1 MIINKLVYLEVKKM
15 YKANKMGLLN
25 FWLYDDE
32 EFYFGD
38 GKLLLRG
45 QNGSGKSV
53 TMQSFIPLIL
63 DGNKSPKRLDTFGS
77 SDKHIEYYILG
88 EDKDESTGYLYMEFY
103 DEELDKYITI
113 GMSLHSKRGRN
124 TDFVGFCL
132 KDGKRVNENG
142 FHLYKCN
149 DGIHKIPLTKLEL
162 KSAIGPENYIV
173 ATSKE
178 YKEMV
183 NNLLFGFNNVESFD
197 EFINLLLQIRSPKL
211 SKEYTPTM
219 LMNTLNEVLPP
230 LNDDEV
236 MPLSEGIQNMNEYKE
251 KLEKTK
257 QDIKNL
263 NGFITSFNNYNKG
276 ILKRKTKNL
285 IVKHDNLNDVNKK
298 LKELNSELENK
309 NRELALLKEDNEKL
323 DQEYNYA
330 KAKRETINLGDL
342 EEKASESNKLSLLIN
357 SLEEQI
363 KDIRQKIQNLYN
375 QKNNILEEIDN
386 LNKEEKSY
394 KDAIEKYIKGLNEN
408 AALINFNQFINA
420 LNSENLEK
428 INVKYLEKILG
439 EKIDTV
445 NSCLELL
452 KQKNNIIYKQDVAN
466 SKYMELTKKQD
477 ELNVMIKKLSSDIE
491 NELEDLIRKINA
503 LKDTNT
509 VLLIDDDSYVK
520 IINLLDSYDKDK
532 YLDAKKCYENCASS
546 IKNQYQLEINDYKV
560 KIDVINNSLEILCNE
575 LDELLNAKDITLPED
590 NFTLENNVKLKDL
603 NIPYTYFYKVVDF
616 KNDVSE
622 KEKQSL
628 EEALYSSGIL
638 GAKIIDVK
646 FVNKVKDININYLV
660 PSNKKKYNLAKYL
673 IPVDNDIVTNDYIES
688 ILESISVSNDDDI
701 NVSLDGYRFDF
712 YKGLLSNDYENKYI
726 GLIARQKLRKKKID
740 KLNEEIEINK
750 KKIDS
755 LNSLV
760 NGVVSRINKVDEEIL
775 KFPSDDTL
783 SRISEEI
790 YKNQLKLDNYNEDA
804 SKLMDELSVYQKEI
818 NELNIKI
825 SDYNGEIPLT
835 LPSYENARNILR
847 NVENDTNSLQREVNN
862 FNNVKRVIWEKNKR
876 YNSLEEIINDYN
888 NNMNKLKNDLNDSKV
903 KKKAIDDVL
912 YSEENNNIREEISKL
927 DTIINTYNSK
937 SNKLYQLIGKLE
949 QGIESVL
956 ENIRLT
962 NDSVK
967 VHNEL
972 YEIAKKILIDEL
984 NLGYIKYLELD
995 INMDKDFGIKD
1006 VIKLNKMVEDINIDD
1021 MELKYNQAINN
1032 YRQDLIDY
1040 NLRDTYI
1047 FNESA
1052 ENFKGLSE
1060 SILSDEQLSNE
1071 LDLAK
1076 RRNVSFSYQGKMAD
1090 CYSLL
1095 GSLTDKY
1102 DVDKTY
1108 LDEQDKRI
1116 FYDILVKTTGEK
1128 IKQKIMLAE
1137 DWVNKTNK
1145 IMQEH
1150 GKDSKLSFYLEWH
1163 PKDAE
1168 AMDEMNTKDL
1178 VTLFKRDS
1186 GTIRDEDIDR
1196 LVKHFRNKI
1205 DKAEEFGYQ
1214 GAESYFQIIFDILDY
1229 RTWFEFKL
1237 FYKKDDSPKKE
1248 LTNKIFS
1255 VFSGGEKAKTMYVPL
1270 FASVYAKLDGAKKNA
1285 PRLIAMDEAFAG
1297 VDEQN
1302 IEEMFGILNSFNL
1315 DYLLTS
1321 QALWCTYSNIKNI
1334 NISELIHPRGSKC
1347 IGIHRYNWNGL
1358 VKTYIVNEVV

>member
-1 MIINKLVYLEVKKM
+1 M

-132 KDGKRVNENG
+132 KDGKRVNVNG
-142 FHLYKCN
+142 FHLYKCI

-162 KSAIGPENYIV
+162 RSAIGPDNYIV
-173 ATSKE
+173 TTSKE

-183 NNLLFGFNNVESFD
+183 NNLLFGFNNIDSFD

-211 SKEYTPTM
+211 SKEYTPTK

-257 QDIKNL
+257 EDIKNL
-263 NGFITSFNNYNKG
+263 SGFIESFNNYNKG
-276 ILKRKTKNL
+276 ILKKKSKNL
-285 IVKHDNLNDVNKK
+285 IAKYDNLNEVTKK
-298 LKELNSELENK
+298 LKELNNELKNK
-309 NRELALLKEDNEKL
+309 NRELTLLREDNEKL

-342 EEKASESNKLSLLIN
+342 EEKASESNKLELLIKD
-357 SLEEQI
+357 LDEQI
-363 KDIRQKIQNLYN
+363 KDIREKIQNLYN
-375 QKNNILEEIDN
+375 QKNNISEEIEN

-394 KDAIEKYIKGLNEN
+394 KDATEKYIKILNEN
-408 AALINFNQFINA
+408 AGLISFSQFINT
-420 LNSENLEK
+420 LNSESLEK
-428 INVKYLEKILG
+428 INVKYLEKILS
-439 EKIDTV
+439 EKIDIV

-452 KQKNNIIYKQDVAN
+452 KQKNNIIYKQDIAN
-466 SKYMELTKKQD
+466 LKYIELTKKQD
-477 ELNVMIKKLSSDIE
+477 ELCVMIKKLSSDLE
-491 NELEDLIRKINA
+491 NELEDLIRKIKA
-503 LKDTNT
+503 LKDNNV
-509 VLLIDDDSYVK
+509 VLIIDDDSYVK
-520 IINLLDSYDKDK
+520 IINLLDLYDKDK
-532 YLDAKKCYENCASS
+532 YLEAKKYYENCASS

-560 KIDVINNSLEILCNE
+560 KINVINNTLEVLCNK
-575 LDELLNAKDITLPED
+575 LDELLNTKDITLPED
-590 NFTLENNVKLKDL
+590 NFILENNDKLKELD
-603 NIPYTYFYKVVDF
+603 IPYTYFYQVVDF
-616 KNDVSE
+616 KNDLSE
-622 KEKQSL
+622 NDKQAL

-638 GAKIIDVK
+638 GAKIIDLKYVDK
-646 FVNKVKDININYLV
+646 IKDININYLV
-660 PSNKKKYNLAKYL
+660 PSGKKKYNLTKYL
-673 IPVDNDIVTNDYIES
+673 IPLENDVVKIDYIES
-688 ILESISVSNDDDI
+688 ILESISVLSDDAI
-701 NVSLDGYRFDF
+701 NISLNGYKFDF
-712 YKGLLSNDYENKYI
+712 YKGLLSNNYENKYI
-726 GLIARQKLRKKKID
+726 GLIARQNLRKKKID
-740 KLNEEIEINK
+740 NLNEEIELNK
-750 KKIDS
+750 KKIDC

-760 NGVVSRINKVDEEIL
+760 SGVISKINKLDEEVL
-775 KFPSDDTL
+775 KFPSNNML
-783 SRISEEI
+783 NKISEEI

-804 SKLMDELSVYQKEI
+804 CKLMDELAIYQKEI

-847 NVENDTNSLQREVNN
+847 KIENDINSLQREVNN
-862 FNNVKRVIWEKNKR
+862 FNNVKRVISEKMDH
-876 YNSLEEIINDYN
+876 YDSLEKILIDYN
-888 NNMNKLKNDLNDSKV
+888 NNMNKLKIDLNDSKV
-903 KKKAIDDVL
+903 KKNAIDDVL

-927 DTIINTYNSK
+927 DTIINMYNGK

-949 QGIESVL
+949 QGIEGEL
-956 ENIRLT
+956 ENISIT
-962 NDSVK
+962 NNSVK

-972 YEIAKKILIDEL
+972 YEIARKVLIDEL
-984 NLGYIKYLELD
+984 DFGYVKYLKLD
-995 INMDKDFGIKD
+995 INIGKDFGIKD
-1006 VIKLNKMVEDINIDD
+1006 VIKLYKIVENINIDD

-1040 NLRDTYI
+1040 NLRDSYI
-1047 FNESA
+1047 FNEGV

-1076 RRNVSFSYQGKMAD
+1076 RRNVSFSYQGKLID

-1095 GSLTDKY
+1095 ESLTDKY

-1163 PKDAE
+1163 PKDAD

-1186 GTIRDEDIDR
+1186 GTIREDDIDR

-1237 FYKKDDSPKKE
+1237 FYRKDDSSKKE

-1334 NISELIHPRGSKC
+1334 NICELIHPRGSKC